1 MAFISMN
8 LSFSPFASL
17 RLDWLLQ
24 LACACNHEEPPFR
37 LTLTQSW
44 NHSRGPR
51 VTRSLLRVLAATNAP
66 RFVSREPTPALAA
79 ASAPLT
85 SATPLA
91 AMSQC
96 CPASATVTVTSAPTF
111 PSAAAVAAS
120 VSRGT
125 SARKARRGPHRHLVT
140 MATVGK
146 ASRARL
152 SQTDEPSHLSTC
164 VHRHHHRGR
173 RRRPNTARMLVPCQ
187 GCLRHTAVQHLA
199 AACGRRR
206 LHSIRGSSLAT

>member
-1 MAFISMN
+1 MN

-79 ASAPLT
+79 ASAPLR
-85 SATPLA
+85 SATPLTA
-91 AMSQC
+91 TSQC
-96 CPASATVTVTSAPTF
+96 FPASATVTVTSAPAF
-111 PSAAAVAAS
+111 ASAAVAAS
-120 VSRGT
+120 VSRG
-125 SARKARRGPHRHLVT
+125 SRRGPHRHLVT

-146 ASRARL
+146 ALRARL
-152 SQTDEPSHLSTC
+152 SQTDERSHLSTF
-164 VHRHHHRGR
+164 VHRRRHRRRHHRR
-173 RRRPNTARMLVPCQ
+173 LAAARMLVTYQ
-187 GCLRHTAVQHLA
+187 GCLRPTAVQHLPA
-199 AACGRRR
+199 ARGRRW